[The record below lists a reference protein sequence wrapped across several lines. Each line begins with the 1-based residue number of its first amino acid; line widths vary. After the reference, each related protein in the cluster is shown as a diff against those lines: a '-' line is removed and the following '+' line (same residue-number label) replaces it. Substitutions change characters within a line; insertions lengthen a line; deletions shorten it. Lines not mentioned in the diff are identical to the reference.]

1 MSRSIFQAGMSWR
14 VVDSKWSGIQEAFH
28 GFDAETV
35 AGFGEPELDAL
46 TQGHPSNPHRRKL
59 DAIVGNAQRM
69 LELDKVHGSFQGYLR
84 PHDSFDDT
92 VKDLRKQFKFL
103 GEMGCYHFLYVVG
116 EEVPPYEEWSARRG

>member
-1 MSRSIFQAGMSWR
+1 MSWR
-14 VVDSKWSGIQEAFH
+14 EDDSKWPGIQEVFH

-69 LELDKVHGSFQGYLR
+69 LELDK
-84 PHDSFDDT
+84 
-92 VKDLRKQFKFL
+92 FL
-103 GEMGCYHFLYVVG
+103 GEMGCYYFLYVVG
-116 EEVPPYEEWSARRG
+116 EEVPPYEEWSARSG